1 MFLKKHFFL
10 KQFIKKY
17 VFKRYDLKM
26 FSNEKETEEM
36 ICSIYKKSNQY
47 VFSVNSLNNR
57 LAYI

>member
-1 MFLKKHFFL
+1 
-10 KQFIKKY
+10 
-17 VFKRYDLKM
+17 M